1 MNESACSYYQDLLC
15 LRPVD
20 PSDPESDLCCRERL
34 HPGSCSAEPMLHII
48 DSHLFP
54 DRLRLEEALHS
65 FVTFMK
71 RQLANSSSSIRKEA
85 LAATTFDF
93 ICFATMIS
101 KAKYFILWDEEYDNL
116 RKTIYAHVAHVSM
129 ELHKVSLKLFDK
141 NKELL
146 CPVLGETTTIMSF
159 IDIVSSPQKFIKSN
173 TILSSEDLAPTD
185 YSGPYIIPVSQIGI
199 RMIGDSTLCHKN
211 DESENWRTLLKSIVE
226 FQLFCST

>member
-20 PSDPESDLCCRERL
+20 PTDPKSDLCCREQL

-48 DSHLFP
+48 DSQLFP
-54 DRLRLEEALHS
+54 DRLRIEEALRT
-65 FVTFMK
+65 FVAFMK
-71 RQLANSSSSIRKEA
+71 RQLANSSSSMKKEA

-101 KAKYFILWDEEYDNL
+101 KAKHFILWDEEFDNL
-116 RKTIYAHVAHVSM
+116 RKIIYAHVAHISM
-129 ELHKVSLKLFDK
+129 ELHKLGLKVFDQ

-146 CPVLGETTTIMSF
+146 CPVLGETTTITLF
-159 IDIVSSPQKFIKSN
+159 INIVNSPQDFIKSN
-173 TILSSEDLAPTD
+173 TILSSEDLAPID
-185 YSGPYIIPVSQIGI
+185 YKGPYIIPISQTGI
-199 RMIGDSTLCHKN
+199 RMIGECTLCHKHN
-211 DESENWRTLLKSIVE
+211 EPENWRTILKSIVE